1 MVCFFKNR
9 MGELLVYFTP
19 SNFIKMLYNK
29 GNICFGGD
37 NLKVIAKPIE
47 VVVWTDIRG
56 NIHPVR
62 FKITNE
68 DESNFV
74 VKIDKVI
81 CVDKEK
87 LAGNNMLVYKC
98 QSVINGLD
106 KLYEIKY
113 ELSSCRWILFK
124 I

>member
-1 MVCFFKNR
+1 M
-9 MGELLVYFTP
+9 
-19 SNFIKMLYNK
+19 
-29 GNICFGGD
+29 
-37 NLKVIAKPIE
+37 KVIAKQIE
-47 VVVWTDIRG
+47 MVAWTDTKG
-56 NIHPVR
+56 NINPVR

-68 DESNFV
+68 DKSNSV

-81 CVDKEK
+81 CVEKEK
-87 LAGNNMLVYKC
+87 LAGNNMLAFKC

-113 ELSSCRWILFK
+113 ELSSCSWILFK